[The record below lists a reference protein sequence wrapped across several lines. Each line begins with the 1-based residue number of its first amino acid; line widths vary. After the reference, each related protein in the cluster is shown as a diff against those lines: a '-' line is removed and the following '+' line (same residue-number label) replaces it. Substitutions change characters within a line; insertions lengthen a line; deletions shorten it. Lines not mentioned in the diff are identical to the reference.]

1 VSRGHDE
8 IGCRTLCRLVATE
21 GLTLGAGSHAIL
33 SDLGSQ
39 ERESPS
45 ADETVVEWHRLS
57 EVITKV
63 RAQGYVLSEGH
74 ILTGATDCRAVSRL
88 I

>member
-1 VSRGHDE
+1 MSRGHGE

-21 GLTLGAGSHAIL
+21 GLTLGAGSDAIL
-33 SDLGSQ
+33 SNLGTQ
-39 ERESPS
+39 ERESPLL
-45 ADETVVEWHRLS
+45 DVTVVEWHRRS

-63 RAQGYVLSEGH
+63 RAQGYVLLEGH
-74 ILTGATDCRAVSRL
+74 ILTGAIDCRAVPRL

>member
-1 VSRGHDE
+1 M
-8 IGCRTLCRLVATE
+8 

-39 ERESPS
+39 EWESPS
-45 ADETVVEWHRLS
+45 ADETVKDWNRLS
-57 EVITKV
+57 VVIAKV
-63 RAQGYVLSEGH
+63 PAQGYVLSEGH
-74 ILTGATDCRAVSRL
+74 ILTGATDCRAVPRL

>member
-1 VSRGHDE
+1 VSRGHGE

-33 SDLGSQ
+33 SDLRLK
-39 ERESPS
+39 ERESLS
-45 ADETVVEWHRLS
+45 ADETVVDWHRLS

-74 ILTGATDCRAVSRL
+74 ILTGATDCRAVSRP